1 MILNDKRNCLKVRI
15 LLHRGSIVN
24 EIEYMIAIMRDYLIV
39 IVSWIH
45 CLALYA
51 AQHYTYLRL

>member
-24 EIEYMIAIMRDYLIV
+24 EIEYMIAIMRDYLII

-51 AQHYTYLRL
+51 AQHYKR